1 MKPTKPLLIGL
12 ILALVALLLL
22 GLWVM
27 LDSTFIVRGDEIN
40 LITNP
45 NFDDPERGFEGW
57 NVGGC
62 MTYVRPP
69 KEGAAKAGPVTFDG
83 GCNPGETAVISQT
96 IQLSGTNVLTYTHR
110 EILKGVGNHI
120 IVTISDGNG
129 WQRTVR
135 DTFIQNSCFCYTP
148 AYTVTLPINTTQV
161 ILEIEA
167 VYQNSIGNKI
177 TAVTVTGN

>member
-1 MKPTKPLLIGL
+1 MKKPLLIGL
-12 ILALVALLLL
+12 VLALVALLLL

-27 LDSTFIVRGDEIN
+27 VDSTFIVRGDAVN
-40 LITNP
+40 LVENP
-45 NFDDPERGFEGW
+45 NFDDPVRGFDGW

-69 KEGAAKAGPVTFDG
+69 KEGAAKAGPVDFFG
-83 GCNPGETAVISQT
+83 GCISGQSGIISQT
-96 IQLSGTNVLTYTHR
+96 IPVTGMTVLTYTHR

-120 IVTISDGNG
+120 VVTVSDGNG
-129 WQRTVR
+129 WQRTAR
-135 DTFIQNSCFCYTP
+135 DTFVQNSCFCYTP
-148 AYTVTLPINTTQV
+148 AYTVTLPISTTQV

-177 TAVTVTGN
+177 TAVTVNGK